1 MTAFLQFKRTIL
13 SSYKS
18 IALRSEFNRGRGF
31 PEGGSPRIKM
41 RHAFLLQC
49 AVLQVALH
57 GVQLRHAVADGRTRC
72 KHNALAAG
80 DFVHVSAFQEHIR

>member
-1 MTAFLQFKRTIL
+1 
-13 SSYKS
+13 
-18 IALRSEFNRGRGF
+18 
-31 PEGGSPRIKM
+31 M